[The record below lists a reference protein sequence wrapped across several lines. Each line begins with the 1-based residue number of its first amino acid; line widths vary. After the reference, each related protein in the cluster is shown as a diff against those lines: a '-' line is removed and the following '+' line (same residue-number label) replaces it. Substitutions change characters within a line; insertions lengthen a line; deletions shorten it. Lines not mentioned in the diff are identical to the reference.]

1 MVIIGIEVEMISENI
16 DAMLKMVLREKAR
29 REAIN
34 QGSVRKKKKNEEEK
48 ARTERLEKEEKE

>member
-1 MVIIGIEVEMISENI
+1 MISENI

-34 QGSVRKKKKNEEEK
+34 EGQVRKKQKNEEEK
-48 ARTERLEKEEKE
+48 ARKERLEKEEKE